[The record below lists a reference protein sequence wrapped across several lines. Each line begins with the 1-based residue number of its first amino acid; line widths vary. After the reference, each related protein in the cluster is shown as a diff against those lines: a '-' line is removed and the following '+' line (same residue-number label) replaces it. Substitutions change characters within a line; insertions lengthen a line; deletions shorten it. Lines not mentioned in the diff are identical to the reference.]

1 MANPFSGLKV
11 KWSNSAPISVED
23 YRALARKRLP
33 YMVWAY
39 IDGAADDL
47 ATLRGNR
54 LAFGRWAFLPRF
66 LTGKEGTGLATSIG
80 GRRISLP
87 VYLSPTGMCGLTHWS
102 GEIAMAQAAER
113 AGSLCVVSG
122 AASYLPEEIHEATRE
137 RHFFQLYP
145 WSNALAG
152 RHDLTDHYIQRV
164 QDAGYQGL
172 FVTVDV
178 PTHGNREAER
188 RRSLG
193 TPPVFTPGQLLEA
206 ALHPRW
212 LMGYLRHQRVAPRL
226 MTHRGG
232 LKGIAEAGEFQL
244 RAMRPELNWDDIKRM
259 RDRWN
264 GPFYIKGLLHPDDA
278 EKAIEIGATGIVVS
292 NHGGRQLDGSEAA
305 LDAMVKIADRVNGR
319 AEILLDGGIRRGAD
333 VVKALCLG
341 ATAVGIGRPTLYGL
355 GAAGSAGVEHI
366 LEIFRQE
373 IARTLTL
380 LGVTDVSELNR
391 SMLTRVEPYP
401 FGDSNE
407 V

>member
-1 MANPFSGLKV
+1 
-11 KWSNSAPISVED
+11 
-23 YRALARKRLP
+23 
-33 YMVWAY
+33 
-39 IDGAADDL
+39 
-47 ATLRGNR
+47 
-54 LAFGRWAFLPRF
+54 
-66 LTGKEGTGLATSIG
+66 
-80 GRRISLP
+80 
-87 VYLSPTGMCGLTHWS
+87 
-102 GEIAMAQAAER
+102 
-113 AGSLCVVSG
+113 
-122 AASYLPEEIHEATRE
+122 
-137 RHFFQLYP
+137 
-145 WSNALAG
+145 
-152 RHDLTDHYIQRV
+152 
-164 QDAGYQGL
+164 
-172 FVTVDV
+172 
-178 PTHGNREAER
+178 
-188 RRSLG
+188 
-193 TPPVFTPGQLLEA
+193 
-206 ALHPRW
+206 
-212 LMGYLRHQRVAPRL
+212 
-226 MTHRGG
+226 
-232 LKGIAEAGEFQL
+232 
-244 RAMRPELNWDDIKRM
+244 M